1 MNSKHN
7 LSVTEKIVT
16 QVMLGKEYSSK
27 GSISCKW
34 DYIHSFYVT
43 LHNFLLSDA
52 AKKFHEYLVRQNK
65 PTSEEERN
73 ATAKLNRITQR
84 RQRVS

>member
-1 MNSKHN
+1 
-7 LSVTEKIVT
+7 
-16 QVMLGKEYSSK
+16 MLHYT
-27 GSISCKW
+27 I
-34 DYIHSFYVT
+34 
-43 LHNFLLSDA
+43 FLLSDA

>member
-1 MNSKHN
+1 MRKVHASFDDEDQYRDTERFANEFLSQSSKANLCMVNSKHN

-43 LHNFLLSDA
+43 LHNF
-52 AKKFHEYLVRQNK
+52 FTFRCC
-65 PTSEEERN
+65 
-73 ATAKLNRITQR
+73 
-84 RQRVS
+84 